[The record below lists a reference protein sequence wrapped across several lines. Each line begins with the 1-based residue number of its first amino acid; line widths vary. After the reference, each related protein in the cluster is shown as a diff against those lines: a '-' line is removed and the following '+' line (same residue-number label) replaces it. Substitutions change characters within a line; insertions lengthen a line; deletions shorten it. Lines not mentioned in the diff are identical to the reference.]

1 MALHPLAFANWLL
14 LVTLSGVP
22 IPASGD
28 RDAYFRSERGCNQAI
43 QSIQERYANSKWVA
57 YLSSLGLDD
66 YEFSCVVAE
75 RNARKRRT

>member
-1 MALHPLAFANWLL
+1 MLPFANWLL
-14 LVTLSGVP
+14 LITLSGHL

-43 QSIQERYANSKWVA
+43 RSIQERYANSEWVA

-75 RNARKRRT
+75 RNAARRRS